1 MKRTKTLMIKEL
13 DGDLSASEA
22 VELDRAELT
31 DPDLRRARQ
40 AWLRTTAAMK
50 SLDPGVPRVPV
61 DRWATRVAADL
72 RPTTSWR
79 ERVAATLKRAWWRP
93 VTMGACGLAT
103 TAVVL
108 VALWPTPPPRL
119 VSPTARWQRQPMPP
133 PAPVEVTIDRS
144 LTDDRDD
151 APVSIRF

>member
-13 DGDLSASEA
+13 DGDLSPSEA
-22 VELDRAELT
+22 VELERAELT

-50 SLDPGVPRVPV
+50 SLGPDTPRVPV
-61 DRWATRVAADL
+61 DRWATRVVTDL
-72 RPTTSWR
+72 QPTTSWR
-79 ERVAATLKRAWWRP
+79 ERVAAILKRVWWRP

-103 TAVVL
+103 TAALLVV
-108 VALWPTPPPRL
+108 LWPTPSPRL
-119 VSPTARWQRQPMPP
+119 ASPTAQWQRRPMPP

-144 LTDDRDD
+144 LTDERDD